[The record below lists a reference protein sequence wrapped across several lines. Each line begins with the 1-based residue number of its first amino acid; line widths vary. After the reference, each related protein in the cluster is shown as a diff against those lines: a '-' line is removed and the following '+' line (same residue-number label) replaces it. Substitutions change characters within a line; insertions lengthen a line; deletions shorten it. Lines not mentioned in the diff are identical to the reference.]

1 MNCARRFC
9 FSWVHVIL
17 AFGAVWLLS
26 ACSDGQR
33 TPVDIGNEQQ
43 VLHIGN
49 GDEPADVDPH
59 VTAGIPD
66 RPTRVPLFEGLTSR
80 SPDPL
85 EPQPGVARDWDLS
98 DHGLVCTVQLNEL
111 ARWPNG
117 DVITAVD

>member
-43 VLHIGN
+43 ILHIGN

-59 VTAGIPD
+59 VTTGIPE
-66 RPTRVPLFEGLTSR
+66 RQIQVALCEGLTSKKIGRASCRESADKGGREGDGR
-80 SPDPL
+80 S
-85 EPQPGVARDWDLS
+85 E
-98 DHGLVCTVQLNEL
+98 
-111 ARWPNG
+111 
-117 DVITAVD
+117 